1 MLVVLSE
8 GADPRTVERAL
19 AGAGLWCRRLQTR
32 GAKGPAQLW
41 VLPHSQEVSLEI
53 LLAIDGVAAIADSP
67 SPHPRLDAQV
77 RPAVVAG
84 VRFGVAEPPV
94 LLAGPCA
101 VESAEQVGEL
111 ARRLARQGVRFLRGG
126 AFKPRSSPYAFRGHG
141 EVALGWLRRAADESG
156 LGVVTEALG
165 EGDVAAVAEHADL
178 VQVGS
183 RNMQNF
189 ALLRE
194 CGRRGKPVLL
204 KRGMAATLEEWRLAA
219 EHCLE
224 AGAPSVLLCE
234 RGIRGFDGETR
245 NLLDLGAVALLAH
258 VHGLPVIV
266 DPSHASGRRDLVVPL
281 ARAALAAG
289 AAGLLIETHADPGAA
304 LSDGPQA
311 LLPEELARIGAPP
324 AREASEPRGVQS

>member
-1 MLVVLSE
+1 MLVVLRKE
-8 GADPRTVERAL
+8 ADPGAVERAL
-19 AGAGLWCRRLQTR
+19 AGAGLWCRRLQARAGDT
-32 GAKGPAQLW
+32 PTQLW
-41 VLPHSQEVSLEI
+41 VLPFSQEVSAEA

-67 SPHPRLDAQV
+67 SPHPRLDAQP
-77 RPAVVAG
+77 RPAIVAG
-84 VRFGVAEPPV
+84 VRFGVAEAPV

-101 VESAEQVGEL
+101 VESAAQISEL

-141 EVALGWLRRAADESG
+141 VEALGWLRRAAEENG

-165 EGDVAAVAEHADL
+165 EGDVDAVVEHADL
-178 VQVGS
+178 VQIGS

-189 ALLRE
+189 ALLRA
-194 CGRRGKPVLL
+194 CGKRARPILL

-234 RGIRGFDGETR
+234 RGLRGFDGETR

-258 VHGLPVIV
+258 VHGLPVVV

-281 ARAALAAG
+281 SRAALAAG
-289 AAGLLIETHADPGAA
+289 AAGLLIETHADPSAA

-311 LLPEELARIGAPP
+311 LLPEELARIGAPAP
-324 AREASEPRGVQS
+324 REGHS

>member
-1 MLVVLSE
+1 
-8 GADPRTVERAL
+8 
-19 AGAGLWCRRLQTR
+19 
-32 GAKGPAQLW
+32 
-41 VLPHSQEVSLEI
+41 
-53 LLAIDGVAAIADSP
+53 
-67 SPHPRLDAQV
+67 
-77 RPAVVAG
+77 
-84 VRFGVAEPPV
+84 
-94 LLAGPCA
+94 
-101 VESAEQVGEL
+101 
-111 ARRLARQGVRFLRGG
+111 
-126 AFKPRSSPYAFRGHG
+126 
-141 EVALGWLRRAADESG
+141 
-156 LGVVTEALG
+156 VTEALG

-178 VQVGS
+178 VQIGS

-194 CGRRGKPVLL
+194 CGRRGRPVLL

-224 AGAPSVLLCE
+224 AGAPTVLLCE
-234 RGIRGFDGETR
+234 RGLRGFDGETR

-311 LLPEELARIGAPP
+311 LLPEELARIGAPAVHEAHD
-324 AREASEPRGVQS
+324 ARGGLS

>member
-1 MLVVLSE
+1 MLVVLHRT
-8 GADPRTVERAL
+8 ADPGAVERAL
-19 AGAGLWCRRLQTR
+19 AGAGLWCRRLEPR
-32 GAKGPAQLW
+32 GGDTPPQLW
-41 VLPHSQEVSLEI
+41 VLPHSQGVSAQA
-53 LLAIDGVAAIADSP
+53 LLAIEGVAAIADSP
-67 SPHPRLDAQV
+67 SPHPRLDAQP
-77 RPAVVAG
+77 RPALVAG

-101 VESAEQVGEL
+101 VESETQVTEL

-141 EVALGWLRRAADESG
+141 LAALGWLRRAAEASG
-156 LGVVTEALG
+156 LLVVTEALG
-165 EGDVAAVAEHADL
+165 EGDVDAVAEHADL

-189 ALLRE
+189 ALLRA
-194 CGRRGKPVLL
+194 CGRRGRPVLL

-224 AGAPSVLLCE
+224 AGAPSVILCE
-234 RGIRGFDGETR
+234 RGLRGFDGETR

-258 VHGLPVIV
+258 VHGLPVVV

-311 LLPEELARIGAPP
+311 LLPEELARIGAPS
-324 AREASEPRGVQS
+324 AREGHT